1 MEKNMRENWDVKLD
15 THTSKHSQLKLFLG
29 HARKRGSIYAAASV
43 FAIAAALGTA
53 PFSPPSARAA
63 ADAQTAMPQKLPS
76 FAPLVKKVE
85 GAVVS
90 LRVKADAGTKMALN
104 EEGQLEN
111 ENPFKG
117 TPFEKFFKGPDS
129 PFKRFRGPGGE
140 PRVVMAQGSGFFISP
155 DGYLVTNNHVA
166 DHAISLQA
174 VTMDG
179 KTYTAKVVGTD
190 PRTDLALL
198 KVDGRNDFPY
208 VTFSRADPAVG
219 DWVIALGN
227 PFGLGGTVTAG
238 IISAEGRN
246 IGEGPYDDFLQ
257 IDAPVN
263 RGNSGGPAFNQSG
276 EVVGV
281 NTAIYSPSGGSV
293 GIAFAIPARTAEQV
307 IGQLKEHGHVTRGW
321 LGVQIQNVTPEIAD
335 SLGLKADN
343 GALVSKLESGSPAEK
358 SGVKAGDVITTV
370 NGTEVKDPR
379 GLARQIAG
387 LVPGANVKLGI
398 IRSGSAQTVD
408 VKIGELADKPVQKAE
423 AEPSPDKSSMGQLG
437 IRVAPASE
445 VSPSESAG
453 LAIVSVDP
461 ESKGA
466 EAGLTEGD
474 IIVRAG
480 GESMQTPSDLNQ
492 VLDGATKA
500 GKGHVL
506 ALVKRNGRERFVAL
520 PVKHG

>member
-1 MEKNMRENWDVKLD
+1 M
-15 THTSKHSQLKLFLG
+15 T
-29 HARKRGSIYAAASV
+29 
-43 FAIAAALGTA
+43 
-53 PFSPPSARAA
+53 
-63 ADAQTAMPQKLPS
+63 
-76 FAPLVKKVE
+76 
-85 GAVVS
+85 
-90 LRVKADAGTKMALN
+90 LN
-104 EEGQLEN
+104 EEGQPEN

-129 PFKRFRGPGGE
+129 PFRRFQGPNGE
-140 PRVVMAQGSGFFISP
+140 PRIVMAQGSGFFISP

-174 VTMDG
+174 VTTDG
-179 KTYTAKVVGTD
+179 KIYTAKVIGSD

-198 KVDGRNDFPY
+198 KVDGRNDFHY
-208 VTFSRADPAVG
+208 VTFSHSDTAVG

-263 RGNSGGPAFNQSG
+263 RGNSGGPAFNQEG
-276 EVVGV
+276 QVVGV
-281 NTAIYSPSGGSV
+281 NTAIYSPSGGSI

-321 LGVQIQNVTPEIAD
+321 LGVQIQNLTPEIAD
-335 SLGLKADN
+335 SLGFKSEN
-343 GALVSKLESGSPAEK
+343 GALVAKLESGSPAEK
-358 SGVKAGDVITTV
+358 AGIKTGDVITTV
-370 NGTEVKDPR
+370 NGAEIKDSR
-379 GLARQIAG
+379 GLARKIAG
-387 LVPGANVKLGI
+387 LAPGADVKLGI
-398 IRSGSAQTVD
+398 ARSGSTETID
-408 VKIGELADKPVQKAE
+408 VKIGELTDKPVQKSE
-423 AEPSPDKSSMGQLG
+423 AEPPAEKPSMGQLG

-445 VSPSESAG
+445 VSAGEPAG
-453 LAIVSVDP
+453 LAVVSVDP
-461 ESKGA
+461 DGKGA
-466 EAGLTEGD
+466 EAGLSEGD

-480 GESMQTPSDLNQ
+480 GESMQNASDLKQ
-492 VLDGATKA
+492 ALDGAIKA